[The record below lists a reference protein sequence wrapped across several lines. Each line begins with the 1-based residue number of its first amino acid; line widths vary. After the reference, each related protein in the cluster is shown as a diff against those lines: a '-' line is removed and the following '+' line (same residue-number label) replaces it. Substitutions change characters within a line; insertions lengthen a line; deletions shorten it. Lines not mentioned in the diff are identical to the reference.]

1 MTRNEFLI
9 SPFQT
14 LERGLECY
22 VVTAG
27 QRDVDFLS
35 GDVDFLS
42 SRATGCDV
50 DRRELGLQTRNPV
63 GDKRAVT
70 ISRQTRKSLS
80 RALADLTRLVQPPN
94 REQRVGEIQ
103 VQ

>member
-1 MTRNEFLI
+1 MTLNDFLI

-14 LERGLECY
+14 LERGFECCA
-22 VVTAG
+22 VTAG

-63 GDKRAVT
+63 GDKRSVT
-70 ISRQTRKSLS
+70 ISRQTRKSFS

-94 REQRVGEIQ
+94 REQRVREIQ
-103 VQ
+103 IQ

>member
-1 MTRNEFLI
+1 M
-9 SPFQT
+9 
-14 LERGLECY
+14 
-22 VVTAG
+22 TAG

-42 SRATGCDV
+42 PRGSGGDV

-63 GDKRAVT
+63 GNKRAVT
-70 ISRQTRKSLS
+70 IGRQTRKSLS